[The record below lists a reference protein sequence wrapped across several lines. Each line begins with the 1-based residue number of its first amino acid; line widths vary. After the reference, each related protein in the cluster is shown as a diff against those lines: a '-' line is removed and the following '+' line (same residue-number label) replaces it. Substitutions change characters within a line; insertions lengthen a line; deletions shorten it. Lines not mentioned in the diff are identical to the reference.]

1 MNLRLFGISHKTADL
16 EQRESF
22 ILSKNHINY
31 ITDLLERKFSDK
43 LSSLFF
49 LSTCNRT
56 ECYMICE
63 TEQTCRDFFLEI
75 YKMLDSDLD
84 QESFFYFKAHDDAFV
99 HLCKVG
105 SGVDSRIIGEKE
117 IFGQLKNAFKEYDE
131 MGLISNQMRDICD
144 RAFSISK
151 FIRNETKIDSTPISI
166 STLVLK
172 LLKELFENP
181 TEQNILLIG
190 AGDVATN
197 IIKNL
202 HKNGYKEIEFHNRTK
217 KNNFYFKLT

>member
-1 MNLRLFGISHKTADL
+1 MNLRLFGISHKTANL
-16 EQRESF
+16 EERESF

-31 ITDLLERKFSDK
+31 ISDLLKRKFTDQ

-105 SGVDSRIIGEKE
+105 SGVDSRII
-117 IFGQLKNAFKEYDE
+117 L
-131 MGLISNQMRDICD
+131 
-144 RAFSISK
+144 
-151 FIRNETKIDSTPISI
+151 
-166 STLVLK
+166 
-172 LLKELFENP
+172 
-181 TEQNILLIG
+181 
-190 AGDVATN
+190 
-197 IIKNL
+197 
-202 HKNGYKEIEFHNRTK
+202 
-217 KNNFYFKLT
+217 

>member
-31 ITDLLERKFSDK
+31 ITDLLEKKFSDQ

-84 QESFFYFKAHDDAFV
+84 QESFFILKHTMM
-99 HLCKVG
+99 HLFICVRLAVVLIQE
-105 SGVDSRIIGEKE
+105 SLEKR
-117 IFGQLKNAFKEYDE
+117 KY
-131 MGLISNQMRDICD
+131 
-144 RAFSISK
+144 
-151 FIRNETKIDSTPISI
+151 
-166 STLVLK
+166 LV
-172 LLKELFENP
+172 N
-181 TEQNILLIG
+181 
-190 AGDVATN
+190 
-197 IIKNL
+197 
-202 HKNGYKEIEFHNRTK
+202 
-217 KNNFYFKLT
+217 